1 MFTTTRLDVCLSGE
15 AGSSAIELHTRL
27 AHARMGCEG
36 SGHRSRQLTHVP
48 PHSSHLVGFG
58 QYSCRCAAETYAT
71 RGHQNHDEYLWR
83 CLKYGVF
90 RFFFPGYAESLAGRD
105 VLTSVFS
112 WCRLNVL
119 SLLCRPLRGYSL
131 QECSTLLNCTKQ
143 EAVKG
148 QALAMRRLVL
158 AESGRPTPI
167 RTRQGEDSG
176 RSFFGTD
183 ARGVTSI

>member
-1 MFTTTRLDVCLSGE
+1 MAADSPMFTTTRLDVCLSGE

-105 VLTSVFS
+105 VLTFVLQLVPFERFVFVMS
-112 WCRLNVL
+112 ALEGVL
-119 SLLCRPLRGYSL
+119 
-131 QECSTLLNCTKQ
+131 
-143 EAVKG
+143 
-148 QALAMRRLVL
+148 LAGVL
-158 AESGRPTPI
+158 DFVELHKAGSREGAGAGDAASG
-167 RTRQGEDSG
+167 SG
-176 RSFFGTD
+176 
-183 ARGVTSI
+183 